1 MKELKELMDELGS
14 LDEEI
19 VALYEKRMKIS
30 EQVAEYKIEHGRKIF
45 DKQREDEK
53 IESVKALVS
62 NEFNKHGI
70 REMYLLLMSMSR
82 KLQYQMLSKK
92 GGTGSL
98 PFQEVPAIEKKNVT
112 VVYQGVEGAYSQAA
126 LKTFFPENVK
136 SFNVKQWRD
145 ALEVI
150 SEGMADYAVLPIENS
165 TAGFVTQMY
174 DLLMKYDHYIVGEQI
189 IKIDHKLL
197 GVPGTK
203 LRDINRVYSHEQA
216 LAQCQEF
223 LNTRPW
229 KAIPMDNTA
238 AAAQKIA
245 DEKDKT
251 QVAIASEIAG
261 SIFGLDVIAEDICE
275 NPWNS
280 TRFIIVTNKRIFASD
295 AKKIS
300 ICFELPHKSGSLYS
314 ILSHFIYNNLNMTKI
329 ESRPVEGR
337 NWEYRFFVD
346 FEGNLKDSAVKSA
359 LRGINEEA
367 RNMKILGNY

>member
-1 MKELKELMDELGS
+1 MTDLKELRGEL
-14 LDEEI
+14 DVIDQEI
-19 VALYEKRMKIS
+19 VSLFEKRMKI
-30 EQVAEYKIEHGRKIF
+30 AEKLADYKINNGKKIF
-45 DKQREDEK
+45 DKQFEDEK
-53 IESVKALVS
+53 VEHLRSLAS
-62 NEFNKHGI
+62 TDFNKHGV
-70 REMYLLLMSMSR
+70 EELFLQLMSMSR
-82 KLQYQMLSKK
+82 KLQYQKLAEK
-92 GGTGSL
+92 GRLGNL
-98 PFQEVPAIEKKNVT
+98 PFHEVPEIKKSKVR
-112 VVYQGVEGAYSQAA
+112 VVFQGVDGAYSQAA
-126 LKTFFPENVK
+126 MHAFFKDDIE
-136 SFNVKQWRD
+136 FFHVKQWRD

-165 TAGFVTQMY
+165 TAGFVSQMY
-174 DLLMKYDHYIVGEQI
+174 DLMMKYDHYIVGEQI

-229 KAIPMDNTA
+229 RKIPMDNTA
-238 AAAQKIA
+238 AAAQKISE
-245 DEKDKT
+245 EKDTT
-251 QVAIASEIAG
+251 QAAIASEIAG
-261 SIFGLDVIAEDICE
+261 DIFGLEVIAEDICE
-275 NPWNS
+275 NPFNS
-280 TRFIIVTNKRIFASD
+280 TRFIIVTNQRIFAED

-300 ICFELPHKSGSLYS
+300 ICFELPHTSGSLYS